1 MELSGTIQ
9 KSHLWKNCF
18 EVESEYPANRDR
30 LKQSFL
36 HFRERA
42 AQLATEIRLDLPELT
57 IHDITHLD
65 ALWETASQICGS
77 AYNLT
82 PTETYV
88 LGGAILLHDLA
99 MSVAATP
106 GGIEALRKT
115 QRWSDI
121 INNKYQSREK
131 RPPTP
136 QELETPSPDIY
147 KEAIFEILRKIHAES
162 AEKLAFTSFEHKKNN
177 LFLIEDAELRLAYG
191 RIIGEIAH
199 SHWWSVA
206 EIETRFKETIGTP
219 PWATATDWT
228 VNPLKIA
235 CILRAADAAHLDS
248 RRAPIF
254 IRSFRKLNQVSE
266 MHWDFQEKL
275 LKPYLKDDALIFTS
289 GQSFP
294 FAEATSWW
302 VCLETLKMVDHELR
316 SIDALLSDLN
326 LPRFSAKRVA
336 GIDQP
341 SRLAKYIRTEN
352 WHPVN
357 ATIQITDIPSII
369 KSVGGQELYG
379 ARPTVPVR
387 ELIQNAS
394 DAIKARRA
402 YEKQEDLFGEIK
414 VSITKEDERYWLHIS
429 DNGTGMSEFVLT
441 NYLLDFG
448 KSFWASSNAQ
458 EEFPGLA
465 SSNFEPTGK
474 YGIGFFSAFMIADK
488 LTITTRHVDKAKS
501 DTIVLEFGCGLHER
515 PILRPANQSEYIR
528 DGGTTIS
535 LRLTTNPEEDGGI
548 LYSKTR
554 EKLLSLAELCLCLA
568 PSIDVNLT
576 TTEYNKYQTKV
587 ITANDWESANSSDLT
602 QRLASIC
609 HLTRAKYQSHKEY
622 DTSIHKNLRSIYENG
637 ILLGRACIST
647 DTTEHSQILGQLTVG
662 GLDSNYIRGVTGV
675 LKGKAIKASRDTSE
689 FLASKESFAQWATE
703 QAPLIKEFYSTEEQQ
718 AACASTI
725 SMFGG
730 DTGELPLAIYNGE
743 WKSKKEL
750 ENLPKPEQVIFT
762 YEHQLHNSIRNLKDV
777 NLTEN
782 ILLIEHSY
790 YHDLIGTRGSQYFGT
805 SSPFFNKNY
814 DTHINVI
821 FKAISKAWSLDA
833 KTLLQKFYKDQRED
847 IAIGT
852 SSTGEILCYGVL
864 ITP

>member
-77 AYNLT
+77 NYNLT

-99 MSVAATP
+99 MSIAATP
-106 GGIEALRKT
+106 GGIESLRKT

-131 RPPTP
+131 RAPT
-136 QELETPSPDIY
+136 QEELENPSSDIY
-147 KEAIFEILRKIHAES
+147 KEATFEILRKIHAES

-228 VNPLKIA
+228 VNPLKVA

-266 MHWDFQEKL
+266 LHWDFQEKL

-394 DAIKARRA
+394 DAIRARRA
-402 YEKQEDLFGEIK
+402 YEQQEESFGEIK
-414 VSITKEDERYWLHIS
+414 VSITENDGRYWLQVS

-448 KSFWASSNAQ
+448 KSFWTSSNAQ

-488 LTITTRHVDKAKS
+488 VTITTRHVDKAKS

-515 PILRPANQSEYIR
+515 PILRPANQNEFIR

-535 LRLTTNPEEDGGI
+535 LRLVINPEDEGGI
-548 LYSKTR
+548 LYSKPK
-554 EKLLSLAELCLCLA
+554 EKTITLGELCLCLA

-576 TTEYNKYQTKV
+576 TFEHNQTQAKTT
-587 ITANDWESANSSDLT
+587 IANDWESTDSSSLI
-602 QRLASIC
+602 QRLASISQ
-609 HLTRAKYQSHKEY
+609 LTRAKYITHKEY
-622 DTSIHKNLRSIYENG
+622 DIAIHKNLRPIYEHNV
-637 ILLGRACIST
+637 LMGRACIST
-647 DTTEHSQILGQLTVG
+647 DTTEYHQILGQLTVG
-662 GLDSNYIRGVTGV
+662 GLDSNYIRGVTGI
-675 LKGKAIKASRDTSE
+675 LKGKALKASRDTSD
-689 FLASKESFAQWATE
+689 FLASKESLAQWATE
-703 QAPLIKEFYSTEEQQ
+703 QATLIKEFYPSEEHQ
-718 AACASTI
+718 ATCAATI

-730 DTGELPLAIYNGE
+730 DTGDLPLIIYNGA
-743 WKSKKEL
+743 WKSKSEL
-750 ENLPKPEQVIFT
+750 ENLPKPQQVIFT
-762 YEHQLHNSIRNLKDV
+762 YEHQLQNATRNLK
-777 NLTEN
+777 NIKLAEN
-782 ILLIEHSY
+782 ILLVEHSY
-790 YHDLIGTRGSQYFGT
+790 YHDLIGTRESQYFG
-805 SSPFFNKNY
+805 SSSSFFQDSY
-814 DTHINVI
+814 DTHIKLI
-821 FKAISKAWSLDA
+821 FKALAKAWSLDPA
-833 KTLLQKFYKDQRED
+833 ELFQKFYKDQRD
-847 IAIGT
+847 NITIGT
-852 SSTGEILCYGVL
+852 SSTGDITCFGAL
-864 ITP
+864 IKP